1 MKKRINIEK
10 LLKWAYCEE
19 LPKAL
24 PDRYGQG
31 GGGGSS
37 WRSVETYMQHLTKVD
52 ENRYGVV
59 PTLCPLDEDPHPDA
73 VRVHAAVRNLDSF
86 ELDLPD
92 EWNPL
97 PSIAEYERQCELVL
111 SAARFGVANASKRP
125 SELVQKHA
133 ILGGC
138 PETNPI
144 NPALK
149 PVLNGNGLPI
159 WFQLRIEQSVDED
172 GRPVERKFETEDGW
186 NRNTKTPKAGAYQ
199 KFYLDPDPTIEIIS
213 RGEYQIWRCCL
224 SMIVEEL
231 AETLDKWRV
240 VDTWRTSCPWEDTD
254 RLGPVV
260 LRDMRIFS

>member
-1 MKKRINIEK
+1 MKIRIDIEN

-19 LPKAL
+19 LPKAD
-24 PDRYGQG
+24 PDGFGKGLRA
-31 GGGGSS
+31 GSA
-37 WRSVETYMQHLTKVD
+37 WQSVESYVQLLTKVD
-52 ENRYGVV
+52 DNRFGVV
-59 PTLCPLDEDPHPDA
+59 PTLNRMEGDPHIDA
-73 VRVHAAVRNLDSF
+73 VRVHAAVRKLDGLT
-86 ELDLPD
+86 LDFPD
-92 EWNPL
+92 DWNPL
-97 PSIAEYERQCELVL
+97 PSIAEYPRQCRMVL
-111 SAARFGVANASKRP
+111 EAARFGITNASTRP
-125 SELVQKHA
+125 SDLVRKHA
-133 ILGGC
+133 LLGGC
-138 PETNPI
+138 PVTNQIDPVL
-144 NPALK
+144 A

-159 WFQLRIEQSVDED
+159 WFQLRVEQSVDED

-240 VDTWRTSCPWEDTD
+240 VDTWRTSCPWEDTEQ
-254 RLGPVV
+254 LGPVV